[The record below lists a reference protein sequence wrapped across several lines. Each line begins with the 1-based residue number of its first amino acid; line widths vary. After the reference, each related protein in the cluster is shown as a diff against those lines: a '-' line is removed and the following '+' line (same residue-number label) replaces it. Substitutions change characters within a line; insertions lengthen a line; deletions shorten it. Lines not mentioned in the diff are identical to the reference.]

1 MRESKKIDRRVI
13 YTKRAIRDSFIEL
26 QQQKPIEKISVTE
39 ICKSADINRG
49 TFYSHYSDPYDLRKS
64 LEQELV
70 DTIESRIREMGVEKL
85 EYAQVFQLFRE
96 NKELCKIF
104 AGPYADKAALLD
116 IVLKQTDKYID
127 THKEYIVNATE
138 TQVSYLRALLAS
150 SIAISIHKW
159 FNNGLDSDPA
169 EIADIL
175 ERFCFHGISG
185 FEDNAEA
192 SGNDSVTE

>member
-1 MRESKKIDRRVI
+1 MRDGKKIDRRVI

-64 LEQELV
+64 LEQEFV
-70 DTIESRIREMGVEKL
+70 DAIESRIREMGVERL

-150 SIAISIHKW
+150 SIAILVQQRS
-159 FNNGLDSDPA
+159 
-169 EIADIL
+169 
-175 ERFCFHGISG
+175 
-185 FEDNAEA
+185 
-192 SGNDSVTE
+192 

>member
-39 ICKSADINRG
+39 ICKLADINRG

-70 DTIESRIREMGVEKL
+70 DTIEARFHEMGAERL
-85 EYAQVFQLFRE
+85 EYAEVFQLFRE
-96 NKELCKIF
+96 NRELCRIF

-116 IVLKQTDKYID
+116 IVLKQTDKYMD
-127 THKEYIVNATE
+127 SHKEYIVNATE

-159 FNNGLDSDPA
+159 FNNGLDSDPT

-175 ERFCFHGISG
+175 ERFCYHGISG
-185 FEDNAEA
+185 FEEA
-192 SGNDSVTE
+192 PADPE